1 VDSYTFASEIVIP
14 TVKKAL
20 SDRGNRRRMYV
31 ASIVTYSL
39 VDYIAAEVGIEK
51 SDVCNS
57 LRKVC
62 KPAFDVVQG
71 VCHGTKHAGNKQGF
85 LFKPGNDRDV
95 PVSAFDVPGV
105 GWGHGRI
112 GCPWPQCS
120 EGRRRAIL
128 GYLFAGC
135 ATHLMR
141 HLQNST
147 RKYRS
152 LVSGQNSF
160 RGQTNLKL
168 DSIRLFGAVG
178 VTDTS
183 PLFPQEPPFFA
194 VPITKFFCLPLVVQ
208 LLSAGERDLDFRP
221 ALFVKID
228 F

>member
-1 VDSYTFASEIVIP
+1 MNSQTFASEIVIP
-14 TVKKAL
+14 TVKEAL
-20 SDRGNRRRMYV
+20 ADRGNRRRLYV
-31 ASIVTYSL
+31 AGIVTYSL
-39 VDYIAAEVGIEK
+39 VDYLASEIGITK
-51 SDVCNS
+51 TDVCDT
-57 LRKVC
+57 LRMVC
-62 KPAFDVVQG
+62 APDFDVVQG

-85 LFKPGNDRDV
+85 LFKPGNDGDV

-105 GWGHGRI
+105 GWGH
-112 GCPWPQCS
+112 
-120 EGRRRAIL
+120 
-128 GYLFAGC
+128 GC